1 MVAKVDFAGIRIDRQ
16 ALAAELRGPNGSVA
30 RYAIKRAEDVRQKA
44 KQLVGVDTGKLKA
57 SIVKRF
63 MPSGSDGF
71 VVMVGVETSGGVDY
85 ALYHHE
91 GTRPH
96 VILPRKGRYLVFTSR
111 SGALVFAR
119 KVNHP
124 GTKANPFLENAAR
137 QEGLK
142 VRTFIGR

>member
-1 MVAKVDFAGIRIDRQ
+1 MVAKVDFTGIRIDRQ
-16 ALAAELRGPNGSVA
+16 ALSNELRGPNGSVA
-30 RYAIKRAEDVRQKA
+30 RYAIRRAEDVRQTA
-44 KQLVGVDTGKLKA
+44 KRLVGVDTGKLRA

-63 MPSGSDGF
+63 VPSGPDGF
-71 VVMVGVETSGGVDY
+71 VVLVGVESSGVPY

-96 VILPRKGRYLVFTSR
+96 VILPKKGRYLVFTSR

-124 GTKANPFLENAAR
+124 GTKPNPFLENAAR